1 MREMM
6 KCKLSACAFFLLLCS
21 ACSLS
26 WLRFDQPS
34 QLNAAA
40 AQRITDRLAG
50 SDNFT
55 FAVVGDSRGNPE
67 KFQEILAAAAAHD
80 PAFIIH
86 AGDFSTIGSA
96 GQYAE
101 AVKVLQ
107 GCAVPVVVV
116 PGNHDMVAEGGKIF
130 RRVFGPPDFY
140 MQIGT
145 YRFIFIDT
153 TDGKLDGE
161 FVSLPGKKELLPLD
175 RICAG
180 ADNVVIVAHT
190 PPAIAT
196 LRVHGAEAITGPFI
210 ELIRNNSFRI
220 RAVLCGHLHGY
231 AQASVSGVPLIISG
245 GAGAPLY
252 SDRGE
257 GFVGRFNYVLVN
269 VRGRSLSHTVHF
281 VD

>member
-1 MREMM
+1 M
-6 KCKLSACAFFLLLCS
+6 KETIKSKLSACALFLLLCG
-21 ACSLS
+21 ACSLP
-26 WLRFDQPS
+26 WLQPDLPS

-55 FAVVGDSRGNPE
+55 FALVGDSRGNPE
-67 KFQEILAAAAAHD
+67 KFQGILAAAAAHD

-96 GQYAE
+96 EQYAE
-101 AVKVLQ
+101 AVKVLK
-107 GCAVPVVVV
+107 GCPVPVVVV
-116 PGNHDMVAEGGKIF
+116 PGNHDMVAAGGNLF
-130 RRVFGPPDFY
+130 RKVFGPPDFY
-140 MQIGT
+140 IQIGA
-145 YRFIFIDT
+145 YHFIFIDT

-175 RICAG
+175 RICAK
-180 ADNVVIVAHT
+180 ANNVVIVAHT
-190 PPAIAT
+190 PPSIAP
-196 LRVHGAEAITGPFI
+196 LKVHGAEAITGPFI
-210 ELIRNNSFRI
+210 ELIRNNSSRI
-220 RAVLCGHLHGY
+220 RAVVCGHLHGY
-231 AQASVSGVPLIISG
+231 AQASISGVPLIISG

-257 GFVGRFNYVLVN
+257 GFVGRFNYVLVS